1 MGNDLFIDVCRVG
14 WEVPLL
20 ASCAWMVSAWSDTKK
35 RDYKNTKNVDEDN
48 GDSKKTLYSFI
59 LLNLKNSLEEVLI
72 KNIKKRKRRYNLKMV
87 NAIFMM
93 IRRVGKKATVASRRA
108 PRWARKFHV

>member
-14 WEVPLL
+14 WEAPLF

-48 GDSKKTLYSFI
+48 GDSKKTQRVSPEIGCMNVQQSF
-59 LLNLKNSLEEVLI
+59 KKKLI
-72 KNIKKRKRRYNLKMV
+72 CN
-87 NAIFMM
+87 
-93 IRRVGKKATVASRRA
+93 
-108 PRWARKFHV
+108 